1 MAGHVL
7 VPMRDEWSQDT
18 IRPLGNERS

>member
-18 IRPLGNERS
+18 IRRLGN